1 MNTPMIRILLVVALL
16 MNGIM
21 VAHASVSML
30 VPDAE
35 AAVAM
40 TGEPACHETVAGS
53 ESPDNDGA
61 MPCCQAG
68 HCHCLVMQ
76 MTGVESL
83 RVLPVPAG
91 PLALT
96 DSLAYRSPVSPLMLR
111 PPIA

>member
-1 MNTPMIRILLVVALL
+1 MIRILLVVALL

-30 VPDAE
+30 VPEAE

-40 TGEPACHETVAGS
+40 TGEPACHETSAVS

-61 MPCCQAG
+61 MPCCQTG
-68 HCHCLVMQ
+68 HCHCLVVQ
-76 MTGVESL
+76 MTAVEASS
-83 RVLPVPAG
+83 VLPVPAS
-91 PLALT
+91 PVPVAMAT
-96 DSLAYRSPVSPLMLR
+96 SYRSPVSPLMLR